1 MADDLDSAN
10 RNEAATDA
18 DRSIPRR
25 DGANA
30 ETGDRKYSRNTT
42 DTNCISFP
50 LPTYCARTVTKVVA
64 PSRHRAIGVGRAQG
78 SRTENQRNEAKRFG
92 LTSSPIYQQTW
103 TESNHADY

>member
-1 MADDLDSAN
+1 VLCVSQESVVRDIVLADMADDLDSAN

-42 DTNCISFP
+42 DTNCISCP
-50 LPTYCARTVTKVVA
+50 LIVRE
-64 PSRHRAIGVGRAQG
+64 Q
-78 SRTENQRNEAKRFG
+78 
-92 LTSSPIYQQTW
+92 
-103 TESNHADY
+103 